1 MKPTAVR
8 WLVFVLGCAVSW
20 LLYLHRYA
28 WGVVKPAIKEEF
40 PSLTD
45 VQMGWLDSAF
55 NASYAVG
62 QVPGGMAGDR
72 YGPRA
77 VLSLLILLWSA
88 GLAALTAGNGF
99 WSLAGLRAWFGLAQ
113 AGAYPSL
120 SQVTRSWFPTSVRTT
135 VQGAMASLAGRAGGA
150 CASLVVAA
158 WLMGLLGLS
167 WQKSLLILG
176 AAGLA
181 VGVAFWLLFRDR
193 PALHPWV
200 NEEERYLI
208 EGPKTAASE
217 KPAAVKLSLA
227 GANKWTLAALL
238 LYASAST
245 FADQLYVFWVPQFLV
260 EGKRMG
266 STDMGLFAGLPL
278 WGGAFGGAL
287 GGVLNDVFIR
297 ATGSRRLGRAGVAL
311 TGKLLAAL
319 LIAVSVTVADGRL
332 VMLVLLAC
340 KFFGDW
346 SLASQWGAITDVAGP
361 AAGTVFGAV
370 NTAGSVAAFAAGPI
384 MGYLKQ
390 QLGWETLFLTVAG
403 TYALAACC
411 WLLIDSDRR
420 LIVNRDSG
428 AEKGP

>member
-28 WGVVKPAIKEEF
+28 WGVVKPAIKQEF

-55 NASYAVG
+55 NASYGLG

-99 WSLAGLRAWFGLAQ
+99 WSLAALRAWFGLAQ

-120 SQVTRSWFPTSVRTT
+120 SQVTRGWFPTSVRTT
-135 VQGAMASLAGRAGGA
+135 VQGVMAVLAGRAGGA

-167 WQKSLLILG
+167 WRQSLLILA

-181 VGVAFWLLFRDR
+181 VGVMFWLLFRNR

-208 EGPKTAASE
+208 EGPKTATSG
-217 KPAAVKLSLA
+217 KQVPVKLSLA
-227 GANKWTLAALL
+227 GANKWTLGALL
-238 LYASAST
+238 LYASVST

-260 EGKRMG
+260 EGKRMTP
-266 STDMGLFAGLPL
+266 TDMGLFAGLPL
-278 WGGAFGGAL
+278 WGGAFGGSL

-297 ATGSRRLGRAGVAL
+297 ATGSRRLGRAGVAF
-311 TGKLLAAL
+311 TGKLMAAL
-319 LIAVSVTVADGRL
+319 LIALSVTVADGRL
-332 VMLVLLAC
+332 VLLAC
-340 KFFGDW
+340 KFFTDW
-346 SLASQWGAITDVAGP
+346 SLASQWGAITDVGGP
-361 AAGTVFGAV
+361 AAGTVFGTV
-370 NTAGSVAAFAAGPI
+370 NTAGAAAAFGAGPV

-390 QLGWETLFLTVAG
+390 TYGWETLFLTVAA
-403 TYALAACC
+403 TYVLAAGC
-411 WLLIDSDRR
+411 WLLIDSGRR
-420 LIVNRDSG
+420 LVV
-428 AEKGP
+428 AEES